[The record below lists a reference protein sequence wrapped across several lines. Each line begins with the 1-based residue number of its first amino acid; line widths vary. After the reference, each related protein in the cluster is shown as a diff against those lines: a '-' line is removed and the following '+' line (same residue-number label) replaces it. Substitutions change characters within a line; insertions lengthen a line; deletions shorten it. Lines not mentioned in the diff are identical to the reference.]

1 MKEYKVY
8 TQDDLRRKRRIDSV
22 ALENVINTYASDGW
36 IVKSI
41 ITTSQYNV
49 YYIDQTVII
58 FEREIKEET
67 IAASFLPR
75 L

>member
-8 TQDDLRRKRRIDSV
+8 TQDDLARTRRIDSV
-22 ALENVINTYASDGW
+22 ALENIINTYASDGW

-41 ITTSQYNV
+41 TTNQYIAYGN
-49 YYIDQTVII
+49 DQTVII